1 MKWICITVAMVWA
14 LAGCSK
20 SVNEASYL
28 GKWTQLHTNGV
39 ATMVVDIEKSDTGYT
54 VKISVPVPNQPP
66 AVINKSGKFENGEM
80 KIEGFEK
87 IYFKE
92 DGHLMIGVN
101 EFERTR

>member
-1 MKWICITVAMVWA
+1 MKWILIIVAMVLA

-20 SVNEASYL
+20 SINEASYL

-39 ATMVVDIEKSDTGYT
+39 ATMVVDIEKAETGYK
-54 VKISVPVPNQPP
+54 VKISVPVPNQSA

-87 IYFKE
+87 IHFKE
-92 DGHLMIGVN
+92 DGHLMIGIN
-101 EFERTR
+101 EFERTK